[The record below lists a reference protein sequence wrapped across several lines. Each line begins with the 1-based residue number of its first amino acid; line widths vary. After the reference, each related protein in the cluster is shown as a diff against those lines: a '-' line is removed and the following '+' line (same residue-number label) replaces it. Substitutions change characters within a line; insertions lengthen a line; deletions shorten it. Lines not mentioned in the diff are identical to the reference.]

1 MAANVNVMT
10 AIKPPNL
17 TPDQLT
23 GLQVEVSA
31 RQNLLR
37 QIIIG
42 FERRYRCSLE
52 ELERK
57 LENMEIS
64 EHPAWED
71 SIEWR
76 NAVEQ
81 LVHLGINNPRPAPK
95 SGLKVCHSSE
105 TSNLLSSRPEIRSF
119 RRMIPTRRV
128 QSRANLRRPKRV
140 QGNFCRG
147 VVGI

>member
-81 LVHLGINNPRPAPK
+81 LERILLKTKKRQNSFFGGAPFAVLDEMAEMMINAR
-95 SGLKVCHSSE
+95 
-105 TSNLLSSRPEIRSF
+105 
-119 RRMIPTRRV
+119 
-128 QSRANLRRPKRV
+128 
-140 QGNFCRG
+140 
-147 VVGI
+147 

>member
-81 LVHLGINNPRPAPK
+81 LERIQLSESIFTSSNGIC
-95 SGLKVCHSSE
+95 G
-105 TSNLLSSRPEIRSF
+105 F
-119 RRMIPTRRV
+119 
-128 QSRANLRRPKRV
+128 
-140 QGNFCRG
+140 
-147 VVGI
+147 

>member
-1 MAANVNVMT
+1 MAVKVNLMT

-17 TPDQLT
+17 TSDQLT

-31 RQNLLR
+31 RQNLFH

-57 LENMEIS
+57 LEHMEIE

-81 LVHLGINNPRPAPK
+81 LEQIQL
-95 SGLKVCHSSE
+95 SE
-105 TSNLLSSRPEIRSF
+105 SIFTWLQNLL
-119 RRMIPTRRV
+119 M
-128 QSRANLRRPKRV
+128 QSH
-140 QGNFCRG
+140 
-147 VVGI
+147 IS